1 MERRT
6 LCPGQRRREPLCSPD
21 VGRREGER
29 QVPGQRQV
37 PAGHHPRQGTDRHG
51 YLLAPVLLHQDQ
63 GLPAPDLLFQLS
75 GGEPHQFEIHQQRPD
90 HGTRR
95 GPRRHLRPHHAG
107 LCQLPAHLRRGPQL
121 QRHDRLRELLVS
133 GGYDRGQEHVV
144 RPLADPRPERRQ
156 LRRRHGQ
163 LEEHQ
168 RTGPPLLFRPP
179 DVQLQVEI
187 LRSGQ
192 YPPRRLLALRARLPL
207 GHVPLG
213 LGGLGL
219 HRGEIHGGRPQ
230 GPRPRQAAPLLRRAG
245 QRAHQGLLPLSGRA
259 GQQSHDGLRRFDPD
273 GPVGLCAGRRHRHG
287 HHLGDHLDLRR
298 GRRSLAVPQPPV
310 GDRRLVLQ
318 KDARH
323 APASPHRPDHGPL
336 GPLRQHRR
344 HEHQRLGDHPRLA
357 RQHRR
362 FQLRTHVQPF
372 GRRFEDGLHRQQGG
386 HLERQDHPRGRGIP
400 IVVRLRQRGPLSDPR
415 GGCEFGDHGF
425 LRLPGRHPLPELRRR
440 RPEQSA
446 HLDGLRPPG
455 VRLLAPALQLR
466 RFGRSG
472 LARHRLQPDVPG
484 RRPAQLLSDGRDG
497 AAAPRSVV

>member
-1 MERRT
+1 MQ
-6 LCPGQRRREPLCSPD
+6 PMSA
-21 VGRREGER
+21 RREGER

-51 YLLAPVLLHQDQ
+51 HLLAPVLLHQDQ

-219 HRGEIHGGRPQ
+219 HRGEIMEGARQ
-230 GPRPRQAAPLLRRAG
+230 GPSTTA
-245 QRAHQGLLPLSGRA
+245 S
-259 GQQSHDGLRRFDPD
+259 
-273 GPVGLCAGRRHRHG
+273 C
-287 HHLGDHLDLRR
+287 
-298 GRRSLAVPQPPV
+298 
-310 GDRRLVLQ
+310 
-318 KDARH
+318 
-323 APASPHRPDHGPL
+323 ASPTASWATSASRATTPIRPCWPTIT
-336 GPLRQHRR
+336 RW
-344 HEHQRLGDHPRLA
+344 A
-357 RQHRR
+357 
-362 FQLRTHVQPF
+362 T
-372 GRRFEDGLHRQQGG
+372 
-386 HLERQDHPRGRGIP
+386 
-400 IVVRLRQRGPLSDPR
+400 
-415 GGCEFGDHGF
+415 
-425 LRLPGRHPLPELRRR
+425 
-440 RPEQSA
+440 
-446 HLDGLRPPG
+446 
-455 VRLLAPALQLR
+455 
-466 RFGRSG
+466 
-472 LARHRLQPDVPG
+472 
-484 RRPAQLLSDGRDG
+484 
-497 AAAPRSVV
+497 